1 MFSSLVGMV
10 GEDALTRSQCPV
22 GGWAKNRR
30 LKEIGRVGKITIL
43 EVVEPYTL
51 ALFTRILGFG
61 FQDAQEYMEKVRAEL
76 VSNKFHL
83 YVLFHFVY
91 GQKPMDE
98 PNGESQAL

>member
-1 MFSSLVGMV
+1 M
-10 GEDALTRSQCPV
+10 
-22 GGWAKNRR
+22 
-30 LKEIGRVGKITIL
+30 GKLTIL

-51 ALFTRILGFG
+51 ALFTRVLGYSY
-61 FQDAQEYMEKVRAEL
+61 QDAQEYMEKVRAEL

-98 PNGESQAL
+98 DETDGQWPSS

>member
-1 MFSSLVGMV
+1 MV

-51 ALFTRILGFG
+51 ALFTRILGFS

-98 PNGESQAL
+98 PNGQSQAL